1 MAEPKE
7 PVQDDAVEQ
16 TKTVLGNVT
25 LMGVNQD
32 AAETNG
38 GLAKSKAK
46 TEEEAEREKDAAEEQ
61 NEDLPPRLRFIK
73 PGDVVDVSDADQEEL
88 YWVGTSGQK
97 VTVLTGIE
105 HMTKLKLLC
114 LRSNFIRSIPEVRQL
129 TSLTSLGSY
138 ACHSL

>member
-1 MAEPKE
+1 MTEPKE
-7 PVQDDAVEQ
+7 ADGYQQSLEQ

-25 LMGVNQD
+25 LMGVNKD
-32 AAETNG
+32 AGAEEG
-38 GLAKSKAK
+38 VEKSKGK
-46 TEEEAEREKDAAEEQ
+46 TEEEEEQAKDAAEEQ

-73 PGDVVDVSDADQEEL
+73 PGDVVDVSDPEQEEL

-105 HMTKLKLLC
+105 HMTKLKVLC

-129 TSLTSLGSY
+129 TSLTSLGM
-138 ACHSL
+138 